1 MKKKRFSQM
10 AVREALLGYLFAS
23 PFLIG
28 FFALTFGPMLF
39 SLILALGDWNAHY
52 PLSDYG
58 FTGLANFKEIFFHDE
73 LFWIALYNTGYYSFF
88 AVPIGIAFALLLAL
102 LLNQKLR
109 GIYIF
114 RTIFYL
120 PSLVAGVATVI
131 LWKWIFST
139 DFGILNSFL
148 KLLGIQGPAWFQ
160 NPVWA
165 KPALIIM
172 HLWGVGSTML
182 IFLAGLQNIPQHLY
196 EVADLDGASQWSKF
210 WNVTIPM
217 LTPTIFF
224 NLIMSIIGAFQ
235 IFTVVF
241 VLNEFGGAKNSL
253 LFYVLYLYRRAFVEF
268 NMGYASALAWILF
281 VIILALTL
289 LVIKSSALWVY
300 YEGERK

>member
-1 MKKKRFSQM
+1 MKKKRFPQM
-10 AVREALLGYLFAS
+10 AFREALLGYIFAS
-23 PFLIG
+23 PFLLG

-39 SLILALGDWNAHY
+39 SLVLSLGDWNAHHA
-52 PLSDYG
+52 LSDYH
-58 FTGLANFKEIFFHDE
+58 FIGLANFREIFFHDD
-73 LFWIALYNTGYYSFF
+73 LFWTALYNTGYYAFF

-160 NPVWA
+160 NPAWA

-196 EVADLDGASQWSKF
+196 EVADLDGASQWKKF

-241 VLNEFGGAKNSL
+241 VLNEFGGARNSL